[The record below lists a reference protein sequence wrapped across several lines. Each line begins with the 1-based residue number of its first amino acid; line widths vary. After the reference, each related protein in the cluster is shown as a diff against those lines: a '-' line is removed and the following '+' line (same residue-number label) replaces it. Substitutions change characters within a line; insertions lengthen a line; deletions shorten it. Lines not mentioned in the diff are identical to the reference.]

1 MINTD
6 MQDLNRSKTQTKVL
20 LGKGTGAGA
29 IPEKGRIAAKESEE
43 KIKKLNVTKDD
54 TDGIAEFL
62 LKIEGMEL
70 SLFLREEEGKRKGSL
85 RCNDKYNVN
94 EIASIFNG
102 GGHIKAAGFKI
113 DLPVEEIISKI
124 YKKL

>member
-1 MINTD
+1 
-6 MQDLNRSKTQTKVL
+6 
-20 LGKGTGAGA
+20 
-29 IPEKGRIAAKESEE
+29 
-43 KIKKLNVTKDD
+43 
-54 TDGIAEFL
+54 
-62 LKIEGMEL
+62 MEL

-102 GGHIKAAGFKI
+102 GGHIKAAGFKT
-113 DLPVEEIISKI
+113 DLSVEEIISKI